1 MKKNLQ
7 KFIIY
12 LIIWCI
18 LCFILYFLIKRYD
31 FNWNTL
37 NRIISNKYYLIF
49 LFLSIII
56 CLSIYWKSDNKTKFL
71 TYFIVCINCLYLLF
85 LFLIWNIGLNIIQWL
100 IILWFLI
107 LWFAWIYIKNW
118 FWYLIISLSILWS
131 LIILFFSIIPLY
143 NEWPDFDWFEKNF
156 TEKLVIY
163 SNRNINEDNAQI
175 TKDNKKYN
183 ILVWLNNY
191 DLKLLNSWSQ
201 IIFKSD
207 ELYQNTYCFIVF
219 KWWEFLEVLPQSA
232 VNINNKFQIEI
243 LTWNIKYYP
252 NNFNKFSFIWNIKW
266 DLETSENTI
275 NIIKNRYNENLEFY
289 IKNQL
294 WSEVFENKTI
304 LKISKKTLEI
314 LSKIFPWKYEKNL
327 QNLQN
332 YIEILNINLDD
343 KIEHEKI
350 FNTKWVFKN
359 IWWGLKKWVNMV
371 E

>member
-1 MKKNLQ
+1 MKKSLQ

-56 CLSIYWKSDNKTKFL
+56 CLSTYWKSGSKTKFL
-71 TYFIVCINCLYLLF
+71 TYFIICINLLYLLF
-85 LFLIWNIGLNIIQWL
+85 LFLIWNIGLNTTQWL

-118 FWYLIISLSILWS
+118 FGYIIISISILWS
-131 LIILFFSIIPLY
+131 LIILFLWCIPLFD
-143 NEWPDFDWFEKNF
+143 EWPDFEWFEKNF
-156 TEKLVIY
+156 NEKLLIY
-163 SNRNINEDNAQI
+163 SNRDISEDNSQI

-191 DLKLLNSWSQ
+191 DLKLWNSWSQ

-207 ELYQNTYCFIVF
+207 DLYQNTYCFIVF

-232 VNINNKFQIEI
+232 ININNKFQIEI

-252 NNFNKFSFIWNIKW
+252 NNFNKFSFIWDTKW
-266 DLETSENTI
+266 DLEISENII
-275 NIIKNRYNENLEFY
+275 NIVKNRYNENLEFY
-289 IKNQL
+289 IKKQL

-332 YIEILNINLDD
+332 YVEILNINLDD
-343 KIEHEKI
+343 KIEHEEK
-350 FNTKWVFKN
+350 FYTKWVLEN